1 MNAPVTAQTSTLPA
15 DDLSRIATI
24 VHADDAGLTHLGV
37 GAGTYTILV
46 SGEQTGGRYTMIDM
60 LVPAGGPPPHRHDF
74 EEIFHVLEGE
84 LDITFRGEIHRV
96 GPGHTINIPANAP
109 HGFRVA
115 SATPAR
121 FLCICLPAGQEE
133 FFKLVGEVLPTRTTP
148 PTPPTP
154 EVMAERREIMLA
166 NAARFHSEFLPPKA

>member
-1 MNAPVTAQTSTLPA
+1 MNNTATAQTSTLPA
-15 DDLSRIATI
+15 DDLTRKATI

-84 LDITFRGEIHRV
+84 LDISIRGEIHRV
-96 GPGHTINIPANAP
+96 GPGHTIDIPANAP

-115 SATPAR
+115 SVTPAR
-121 FLCICLPAGQEE
+121 FLCICLPAGQEA

-166 NAARFHSEFLPPKA
+166 NATRFHSEFLPPKA

>member
-1 MNAPVTAQTSTLPA
+1 MSNSTLIESTLPA
-15 DDLSRIATI
+15 DDLSRNATI
-24 VHADDAGLTHLGV
+24 VHADDASRTHLGV
-37 GAGTYTILV
+37 GPGTYTILI
-46 SGEQTGGRYTMIDM
+46 SGEQTSGRYTMIDM

-74 EEIFHVLEGE
+74 EEIFYILEGE
-84 LDITFRGEIHRV
+84 LEITFRDELHHV
-96 GPGHTINIPANAP
+96 GPGQTVNIPANAP
-109 HGFRVA
+109 HGFRAV

-154 EVMAERREIMLA
+154 EVMAERRGIMLG
-166 NAARFHSEFLPPKA
+166 NAARFHSEFLPPRN